1 MDRSVIKIHQV
12 HKPAFS
18 TMVICACTKEEQIR
32 NMDLLDPDL
41 KKRCLIIILI
51 REELNQILTPLNIHK
66 MPVQMISDLISNNE
80 QSIRNM
86 IKLTSFREINHALKM
101 AELFI
106 SICIRSS
113 QLVLN

>member
-1 MDRSVIKIHQV
+1 MDRYVIKIHQV

-18 TMVICACTKEEQIR
+18 TMVICACTKGEQIR
-32 NMDLLDPDL
+32 NMDLLDPEL
-41 KKRCLIIILI
+41 KKRCVIIILI
-51 REELNQILTPLNIHK
+51 REELNQLLTSQNIHK
-66 MPVQMISDLISNNE
+66 MPAQIISDLITENE
-80 QSIRNM
+80 HSIRNI

-106 SICIRSS
+106 NICIRSS